1 MRIPMMARFSAYGF
15 LKNQQYYEPFLMLVF
30 WMEKGLSFTVI
41 GLLYGFRELAVN
53 VMEVP
58 SGVVA
63 DLCGRRG
70 SMVLSLSAYLVS
82 FLVFGLSGT
91 TWHLFAAMFLFAV
104 GEAFRT
110 GTHKAM
116 ILEWLRIQGREKEK
130 TKTYGYTRSWSKLGS
145 AAAAI
150 VGPIIVL
157 ATGRFSHTFLFAV
170 PAYVLGIV
178 NILGYP
184 RELEGDPKP
193 APSVWQM
200 LVHLAQAFKRAFTH
214 LRLLRILLESM
225 AYEGSYKV
233 VKDYVQPVI
242 KQLAVALPVL
252 AAMSLS
258 RRTAL
263 LVPVIY
269 FPLHLLSSV
278 ASRKSAWFAER
289 FRGESRAARWLWVVT
304 LLVFVPIA
312 AALWLKMMWLAAAGF
327 IVLAVL
333 QNVWR
338 PMLITRV
345 DNETD
350 AAMGATMLSIESQAK
365 SLGAMALAP
374 LLGYLVDTLSPSPER
389 PALWVVGVAGV
400 AITLIGVLLPAMRP
414 AAAEEPTQAA
424 GQAPTADC

>member
-30 WMEKGLSFTVI
+30 WQEKGLTFTVI

-70 SMVLSLSAYLVS
+70 SMVLSLSAYIVS

-110 GTHKAM
+110 GTHKSM
-116 ILEWLRIQGREKEK
+116 ILEWLRIQGREGEK

-145 AAAAI
+145 AMAAI

-170 PAYVLGIV
+170 PAYVLGVI
-178 NILGYP
+178 NMLGYP

-200 LVHLAQAFKRAFTH
+200 LVHLFQAFRLAFTH
-214 LRLLRILLESM
+214 LRLLRVLLESM

-252 AAMSLS
+252 AAMSVS

-278 ASRKSAWFAER
+278 ASRKSAWFAAR
-289 FRGESRAARWLWVVT
+289 FGGESRAARWLWVVT
-304 LLVFVPIA
+304 LLVCVPIA
-312 AALWLKMMWLAAAGF
+312 AALWLRVLWLAALGF
-327 IVLAVL
+327 VALAAL
-333 QNVWR
+333 QNLWR
-338 PMLITRV
+338 PILITRV
-345 DNETD
+345 DNESD
-350 AAMGATMLSIESQAK
+350 AKMGATLLSIESQAK
-365 SLGAMALAP
+365 SLGAMILAP
-374 LLGYLVDTLSPSPER
+374 LLGYLVDVLTVNRDEPS
-389 PALWVVGVAGV
+389 LWVVGVAGV
-400 AITLIGVLLPAMRP
+400 AIALIGALLPAMRP
-414 AAAEEPTQAA
+414 AAAEEAVQAE
-424 GQAPTADC
+424 G